1 MAVLDIRGTNGS
13 GKTWIMRQLLAQGAH
28 LPIEENGKCIGYS
41 LGEGIAIVGRYTK
54 TGGGCDGLKG
64 GVVEVER
71 VVRQLHPQYRHLL
84 LEGIMVSHLYERF
97 HKLALELGD
106 YRFLFLNTP
115 LKTCIARVRAR
126 RWAKGNRKPFDPKKN
141 LVKDY
146 ERTWHRVRGR
156 MVEAGHKVVVLNWKD
171 PLPQV
176 LRELEC
182 LG

>member
-13 GKTWIMRQLLAQGAH
+13 GKTWIMRQLLAK
-28 LPIEENGKCIGYS
+28 LPHEPLGKFGKHIGYG
-41 LGEGIAIVGRYTK
+41 LAGDIAIVGRYTE

-71 VVRQLHPQYRHLL
+71 IVRKLHPQYRHLL
-84 LEGIMVSHLYERF
+84 LEGIMVSHLYKRF
-97 HKLALELGD
+97 HKLALDLGD

-115 LKTCIARVRAR
+115 LKTCIGRVRAR
-126 RWAKGNRKPFDPKKN
+126 RWAKGNHKPFDPRKN

-156 MVEAGHKVVVLNWKD
+156 MLGAGHKVIVLNWKD

-176 LRELEC
+176 TKELQ
-182 LG
+182 L